1 MHEVGIM
8 DSTLQ
13 MAVDAAGKQGAKQI
27 HELRMRIGEMSG
39 VVPDALEFAFTV
51 LTEGTIAEGAKLEI
65 ETVSPAARCAQ
76 CDVEYPVG
84 PADYACPRCGLRSAR
99 LVRGKEIELVSME
112 VS

>member
-8 DSTLQ
+8 ESTLDL
-13 MAVDAAGKQGAKQI
+13 ARRAAQDRGASRI
-27 HELRMRIGEMSG
+27 HVLRMRVGAMSG

-51 LTEGTIAEGAKLEI
+51 LTEGTIAADAELEI
-65 ETVSPAARCAQ
+65 ETVSPAAHCDRCGQ
-76 CDVEYPVG
+76 DYPVS
-84 PADYACPRCGLRSAR
+84 PAEYACPTCGLRSTR